1 MSDRITDTIAEALA
15 EADDIIY
22 GLLTPD
28 ETEHYLKG
36 ARAVLAALRANNIE
50 PIQLPDNIGA
60 EVIGVEFWD
69 CDGEGPEESHITVAV
84 PRDWEP
90 RRVYEGYR
98 GFADAAGL
106 WALSSVLAA
115 AAAAEEKK

>member
-1 MSDRITDTIAEALA
+1 MSDRITDTIAAHRP
-15 EADDIIY
+15 Y
-22 GLLTPD
+22 GLDCKCGEPINSDTGWAN
-28 ETEHYLKG
+28 HF
-36 ARAVLAALRANNIE
+36 LAALRANNIE
-50 PIQLPDNIGA
+50 PIQLPSNIGA

-84 PRDWEP
+84 PREWEE

-98 GFADAAGL
+98 GFSDAAGL

-115 AAAAEEKK
+115 AAAAEEGK